1 MRGVRANVNILLL
14 EDDRKTGSFIARG
27 LAELGH
33 AVDWSE
39 DGREGLERA
48 RTARYDVLIVD
59 RMLPGQSGFVVVET
73 LRAQGIRTPILILT
87 ALSAVEERVEGLEIG
102 ADDYLG
108 KPFAFSELLARVRA
122 LHRRSMD
129 EGSADRDHIS
139 IGDLYVDLRNR
150 RVSRA
155 GRRLDLTPQE
165 YRLLEFMV
173 RRAGQTVTRTMLL
186 EGLWS
191 YDFDT
196 RTNIIDAHVSRL
208 RAKIDRGFG
217 SSLLRT
223 LRGVGYVLDASN

>member
-1 MRGVRANVNILLL
+1 MNILLL
-14 EDDRKTGSFIARG
+14 EDDRKTGAFIVRG
-27 LAELGH
+27 FEELGH

-39 DGREGLERA
+39 DGREGLEKA
-48 RTARYDVLIVD
+48 RDARHHVLIVD
-59 RMLPGQSGFVVVET
+59 RMLPGQSGLAVVET
-73 LRAQGIRTPILILT
+73 LRAEGVRTPILILT
-87 ALSAVEERVEGLEIG
+87 ALSAVEERVEGLETG

-122 LHRRSMD
+122 LHRRSTD
-129 EGSADRDHIS
+129 EMAADRDAVS
-139 IGDLYVDLRNR
+139 IGDLHVDLGNR

-155 GRRLDLTPQE
+155 GRRIDLTPQE
-165 YRLLEFMV
+165 YRLLEFLA

-208 RAKIDRGFG
+208 RAKIDRGFET
-217 SSLLRT
+217 SLLRT
-223 LRGVGYVLDASN
+223 LRGVGYVLDAAE

>member
-1 MRGVRANVNILLL
+1 MNILLL
-14 EDDRKTGSFIARG
+14 EDDRKTASFIARG
-27 LAELGH
+27 FTELGH
-33 AVDWSE
+33 SVDWSI
-39 DGREGLERA
+39 DGRDGLAKALES
-48 RTARYDVLIVD
+48 RYDVLIVD
-59 RMLPGQSGFVVVET
+59 RMLPGQSGIGIVET
-73 LRAQGIRTPILILT
+73 LRADRVRTPILILT
-87 ALSAVEERVEGLEIG
+87 ALSAVEERVEGLEAG

-122 LHRRSMD
+122 LHRRGT
-129 EGSADRDHIS
+129 ETGSAEPDRIDV
-139 IGDLYVDLRNR
+139 GDLRVDLRSR
-150 RVSRA
+150 RVTRA

-208 RAKIDRGFG
+208 RAKIDRGFDTP
-217 SSLLRT
+217 LLRT
-223 LRGVGYVLDASN
+223 LRGVGYILDAPD

>member
-1 MRGVRANVNILLL
+1 M
-14 EDDRKTGSFIARG
+14 
-27 LAELGH
+27 
-33 AVDWSE
+33 
-39 DGREGLERA
+39 
-48 RTARYDVLIVD
+48 
-59 RMLPGQSGFVVVET
+59 
-73 LRAQGIRTPILILT
+73 
-87 ALSAVEERVEGLEIG
+87 EERVKGLETG

-122 LHRRSMD
+122 LHRRNAD
-129 EGSADRDHIS
+129 ENRRDHEQIRV
-139 IGDLYVDLRNR
+139 GDLHVDLRNR
-150 RVSRA
+150 HVTRA

-165 YRLLEFMV
+165 YRLLEFMA

-217 SSLLRT
+217 RPLLRT